1 MMCAPF
7 PLLCSGKLTFGAVR
21 KIHDDEGTHT
31 STMVAGR
38 IRRFH
43 VRKDLFGPT
52 GAIDPARL
60 LPIARLGGISYAR
73 VTDAYE
79 APRPVWSDYLASQ
92 ANMDSAKKQ

>member
-1 MMCAPF
+1 
-7 PLLCSGKLTFGAVR
+7 
-21 KIHDDEGTHT
+21 
-31 STMVAGR
+31 MVAGR

-79 APRPVWSDYLASQ
+79 APRPVWQQYLQSQ
-92 ANMDSAKKQ
+92 TSEQTLK

>member
-1 MMCAPF
+1 
-7 PLLCSGKLTFGAVR
+7 
-21 KIHDDEGTHT
+21 
-31 STMVAGR
+31 MVAGR

-52 GAIDPARL
+52 GAIDPGKL

-79 APRPVWSDYLASQ
+79 SPRPVWDEAV
-92 ANMDSAKKQ
+92 AKRLNS